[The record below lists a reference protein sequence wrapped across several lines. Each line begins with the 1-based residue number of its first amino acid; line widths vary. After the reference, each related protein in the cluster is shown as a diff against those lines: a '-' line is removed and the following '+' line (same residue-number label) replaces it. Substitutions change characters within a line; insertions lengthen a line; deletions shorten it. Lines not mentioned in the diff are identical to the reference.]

1 MSNNIPVIVSYG
13 GINAAGRSAFDFA
26 HKRMTYESQSQEN
39 KNETISSLSQLTT
52 ERSEEFNLKNSL
64 IREIDSK
71 FFEQHCLRSPKLPSK
86 AGGQLPT
93 NFDPAKT
100 YKSRQHPRSLAMS
113 IFAASDALKGI
124 GIDWQSIVQKVSPEK
139 ISCVS
144 GCAISTGDKF
154 GMGGLF
160 QANLVGSRTSSK
172 HLAFSLGEMSADFV
186 HAYVLGSMG
195 ATGNYMGACATFQ
208 YNLKIGIEQIKSG
221 DSKVCFVGASESGL
235 IPEVYEG
242 FSATTGLAE
251 EKNSL
256 NLQKKLQESSDYVNY
271 KKICRPFGENVG
283 MSLGESA
290 QFIVLMDENLAIE
303 LGCNIYGATLSSHVN
318 ADGFKKSISGPGIGN
333 YITVGKTLNEI
344 SNSFGEEG
352 LNSMFVHAHGT
363 GTPQNRVTESH
374 ILSELCNVFNINN
387 LPITGIK
394 SYLGHSLAAA
404 GGDQVISSIGTFNDK
419 YIPGIKTIPEV
430 ADNVY
435 KKNLNFLLEDV
446 ELDRDIDFVLANA
459 KGFGGN
465 NGTALIASKKKIEEI
480 LKNKYGEKKMQAYR
494 KKNDDIKSNLENFKS
509 EVVSS
514 PPASMYNFGNGVVE
528 GESDIRFTKNK
539 LHISKINAEIS
550 IESALNY
557 KLKDK

>member
-13 GINAAGRSAFDFA
+13 GVNAAGRSVFDFA
-26 HKRMTYESQSQEN
+26 HKRMTYENQSQEN
-39 KNETISSLSQLTT
+39 KNETISSLSQLTG
-52 ERSEEFNLKNSL
+52 EISEDFNLKNSL
-64 IREIDSK
+64 IREIDRK
-71 FFEQHCLRSPKLPSK
+71 FFEEHCLRNPDLPSK

-93 NFDPAKT
+93 NFNPAKT

-113 IFAASDALKGI
+113 VFAASDALKGI
-124 GIDWQSIVQKVSPEK
+124 GIDWQNIVQKVSPEK

-221 DSKVCFVGASESGL
+221 DSKICFVGASESGL

-256 NLQKKLQESSDYVNY
+256 NLQKKLQENSDYVNY
-271 KKICRPFGENVG
+271 EKICRPFGDNVG

-290 QFIVLMDENLAIE
+290 QFLVLMDENLAIE
-303 LGCNIYGATLSSHVN
+303 LGCNIYGAALSSHVN

-333 YITVGKTLNEI
+333 YITVGKTLNDI
-344 SNSFGEEG
+344 RNSFGDDG

-387 LPITGIK
+387 LPVTGIK

-404 GGDQVISSIGTFNDK
+404 GGDQIISSIGTFNDK

-435 KKNLNFLLEDV
+435 KKNLNFLLEDI

-465 NGTALIASKKKIEEI
+465 NGTALIASKRKIEEI
-480 LKNKYGEKKMQAYR
+480 LKNKYGEKKILAYK
-494 KKNDDIKSNLENFKS
+494 KKNETIKHNLEDFKS
-509 EVVSS
+509 EVLGL
-514 PPASMYNFGNGVVE
+514 PPESIYNFGNGVVD

-539 LHISKINAEIS
+539 LKISKINAEIS

-557 KLKDK
+557 KLES

>member
-13 GINAAGRSAFDFA
+13 GVNAAGRSVFDFA
-26 HKRMTYESQSQEN
+26 HKRMTYENQSQEN
-39 KNETISSLSQLTT
+39 KNEAISSLSQLTG
-52 ERSEEFNLKNSL
+52 EISEDFNLKNSL
-64 IREIDSK
+64 IREIDRK
-71 FFEQHCLRSPKLPSK
+71 FFEEHCLRNPDLPSK

-93 NFDPAKT
+93 NFNPAKT

-113 IFAASDALKGI
+113 VFAASDALKGI
-124 GIDWQSIVQKVSPEK
+124 GIDWQKIVQKVSPEK

-221 DSKVCFVGASESGL
+221 DSKICFVGASESGL

-271 KKICRPFGENVG
+271 EKICRPFGDNVG

-290 QFIVLMDENLAIE
+290 QFLVLMDENLAIE
-303 LGCNIYGATLSSHVN
+303 LGCNIYGAALSSHVN

-333 YITVGKTLNEI
+333 YITVGKTLNDI
-344 SNSFGEEG
+344 SNSFGDDG

-387 LPITGIK
+387 LPVTGIK

-404 GGDQVISSIGTFNDK
+404 GGDQIISSIGTFNDK

-435 KKNLNFLLEDV
+435 KKNLNFLLEDI

-465 NGTALIASKKKIEEI
+465 NGTALIASKRKIEEI
-480 LKNKYGEKKMQAYR
+480 LKNKYGEKKILAYK
-494 KKNDDIKSNLENFKS
+494 KKNETIKHNLEDFKS
-509 EVVSS
+509 EVLGL
-514 PPASMYNFGNGVVE
+514 PPESIYNFGNGVVD

-539 LHISKINAEIS
+539 LKISKINAEIS

-557 KLKDK
+557 KLKS

>member
-13 GINAAGRSAFDFA
+13 GVNAAGRSVFDFA
-26 HKRMTYESQSQEN
+26 HKRMTYEKQSQEN
-39 KNETISSLSQLTT
+39 KNETISSLSQLT
-52 ERSEEFNLKNSL
+52 SEISEDFNLKNSL

-71 FFEQHCLRSPKLPSK
+71 FFEEHCLRNPDLPSK

-93 NFDPAKT
+93 NFNPAKT

-113 IFAASDALKGI
+113 VFAASDALKGI
-124 GIDWQSIVQKVSPEK
+124 GIDWQNIVQKVSPEK

-221 DSKVCFVGASESGL
+221 DSKICFVGASESGL

-256 NLQKKLQESSDYVNY
+256 NLQKKLQENSDYVNY
-271 KKICRPFGENVG
+271 EKICRPFGDNVG

-290 QFIVLMDENLAIE
+290 QFLVLMDENLAIE
-303 LGCNIYGATLSSHVN
+303 LGCNIYGAALSSHVN

-333 YITVGKTLNEI
+333 YITVGKTLSDI
-344 SNSFGEEG
+344 SNSFGDDG

-387 LPITGIK
+387 LPVTGIK

-404 GGDQVISSIGTFNDK
+404 GGDQIISSIGTFNDK

-435 KKNLNFLLEDV
+435 KKNLNFLLEDI

-465 NGTALIASKKKIEEI
+465 NGTALIASKRKIEEI
-480 LKNKYGEKKMQAYR
+480 LKNKYGEKKILAYK
-494 KKNDDIKSNLENFKS
+494 KKNETIKHNLEDFKS
-509 EVVSS
+509 EVLGL
-514 PPASMYNFGNGVVE
+514 PPESIYNFGNGVVD

-539 LHISKINAEIS
+539 LKISKINAEIS

-557 KLKDK
+557 KLES

>member
-1 MSNNIPVIVSYG
+1 MVIWKSLTYL
-13 GINAAGRSAFDFA
+13 DFL
-26 HKRMTYESQSQEN
+26 E
-39 KNETISSLSQLTT
+39 
-52 ERSEEFNLKNSL
+52 
-64 IREIDSK
+64 
-71 FFEQHCLRSPKLPSK
+71 
-86 AGGQLPT
+86 
-93 NFDPAKT
+93 KT
-100 YKSRQHPRSLAMS
+100 SH
-113 IFAASDALKGI
+113 
-124 GIDWQSIVQKVSPEK
+124 
-139 ISCVS
+139 
-144 GCAISTGDKF
+144 T
-154 GMGGLF
+154 LF
-160 QANLVGSRTSSK
+160 QK
-172 HLAFSLGEMSADFV
+172 D
-186 HAYVLGSMG
+186 
-195 ATGNYMGACATFQ
+195 
-208 YNLKIGIEQIKSG
+208 I
-221 DSKVCFVGASESGL
+221 
-235 IPEVYEG
+235 
-242 FSATTGLAE
+242 
-251 EKNSL
+251 
-256 NLQKKLQESSDYVNY
+256 LQKKLNERSDYVNY
-271 KKICRPFGENVG
+271 EKICRPFGDNVG

-303 LGCNIYGATLSSHVN
+303 LGCNIYGAALSSHVN

-344 SNSFGEEG
+344 SNSFGEDG

-387 LPITGIK
+387 LPVTGIK

-435 KKNLNFLLEDV
+435 KENINFLLEDV
-446 ELDRDIDFVLANA
+446 ELDKDIDFVLANA

-494 KKNDDIKSNLENFKS
+494 KKNEAIKHNLEDFKS

-514 PPASMYNFGNGVVE
+514 PPTSIYNFGNGVVD

-557 KLKDK
+557 KLEDK

>member
-1 MSNNIPVIVSYG
+1 MSDNIPLIVSYG

-52 ERSEEFNLKNSL
+52 EISEEFNLKNSL

-71 FFEQHCLRSPKLPSK
+71 FFEQHCLRSPELPSK

-124 GIDWQSIVQKVSPEK
+124 GISWQNIVQKVSPEK

-251 EKNSL
+251 EKNLL
-256 NLQKKLQESSDYVNY
+256 NLQKKLNERSDYVNY
-271 KKICRPFGENVG
+271 GKICRPFGDNVG

-303 LGCNIYGATLSSHVN
+303 LGCNIYGAALSSHVN
-318 ADGFKKSISGPGIGN
+318 ADGYKKSISGPGIGN
-333 YITVGKTLNEI
+333 YITVGKTLNDI
-344 SNSFGEEG
+344 SNSFGDDG

-374 ILSELCNVFNINN
+374 ILSELCNVFKINN
-387 LPITGIK
+387 LPVTGIK

-404 GGDQVISSIGTFNDK
+404 GGDQIISSIGTFNDK

-435 KKNLNFLLEDV
+435 KKNLNFLLEDI

-465 NGTALIASKKKIEEI
+465 NGTALIASKRKIEEI
-480 LKNKYGEKKMQAYR
+480 LKNKYSEQKMQAYR
-494 KKNDDIKSNLENFKS
+494 KKNEAIKNNLEDFKS
-509 EVVSS
+509 EVISS
-514 PPASMYNFGNGVVE
+514 PPTSIYNFGNGVVD
-528 GESDIRFTKNK
+528 GESDIRFAKNK
-539 LHISKINAEIS
+539 LQISKINAEIS
-550 IESALNY
+550 IESRLNY
-557 KLKDK
+557 KLKDT

>member
-1 MSNNIPVIVSYG
+1 MSNNIPVIISYG
-13 GINAAGRSAFDFA
+13 GVNAAGRSVFDFA
-26 HKRMTYESQSQEN
+26 HKRMTYENQSQEN
-39 KNETISSLSQLTT
+39 KNEAISSLSQLTG
-52 ERSEEFNLKNSL
+52 EISEDFNLKNSL
-64 IREIDSK
+64 IREIDRK
-71 FFEQHCLRSPKLPSK
+71 FFEEHCLRNPDLPSK

-113 IFAASDALKGI
+113 VFAASDALKGI
-124 GIDWQSIVQKVSPEK
+124 GIDWQNIVQKVSPEK

-221 DSKVCFVGASESGL
+221 DSKICFVGASESGL

-256 NLQKKLQESSDYVNY
+256 NLQKKLHESSDYVNY
-271 KKICRPFGENVG
+271 EKICRPFGDNVG

-290 QFIVLMDENLAIE
+290 QFLVLMDENLAIE
-303 LGCNIYGATLSSHVN
+303 LGCNIYGAALSSHVN
-318 ADGFKKSISGPGIGN
+318 ADGFKKSISGPGFGN
-333 YITVGKTLNEI
+333 YITVGKTLNDI
-344 SNSFGEEG
+344 SNSFGDDG

-387 LPITGIK
+387 LPVTGIK

-404 GGDQVISSIGTFNDK
+404 GGDQIISSIGTFNDK

-430 ADNVY
+430 AENVY
-435 KKNLNFLLEDV
+435 KKNLNFLLEDI

-465 NGTALIASKKKIEEI
+465 NGTALIASKRKIEEI
-480 LKNKYGEKKMQAYR
+480 LKNKYGEKKILAYK
-494 KKNDDIKSNLENFKS
+494 KKNETIKHNLEDFKS
-509 EVVSS
+509 EVLGL
-514 PPASMYNFGNGVVE
+514 PPESIYNFGNGVVD

-539 LHISKINAEIS
+539 LQISKINAEIS
-550 IESALNY
+550 IESRLNY
-557 KLKDK
+557 KLKDT

>member
-251 EKNSL
+251 EKNLL

-514 PPASMYNFGNGVVE
+514 PPTSMYNFGNGVVE

>member
-1 MSNNIPVIVSYG
+1 MSNNIPVIISYG
-13 GINAAGRSAFDFA
+13 GVNAAGRSVFDFA
-26 HKRMTYESQSQEN
+26 HKRMTYENQSQEN
-39 KNETISSLSQLTT
+39 KNETISSLSQLTG
-52 ERSEEFNLKNSL
+52 EISEDFNLKNSL
-64 IREIDSK
+64 IREIDRK
-71 FFEQHCLRSPKLPSK
+71 FFEEHCLRNPDLPSK

-113 IFAASDALKGI
+113 VFAASDALKGI
-124 GIDWQSIVQKVSPEK
+124 GIDWQNIVQKVSPEK
-139 ISCVS
+139 ISCIS

-221 DSKVCFVGASESGL
+221 DSKICFVGASESGL

-251 EKNSL
+251 EKNLL
-256 NLQKKLQESSDYVNY
+256 NLQKKLHESSDYVNY
-271 KKICRPFGENVG
+271 EKICRPFGDNVG

-290 QFIVLMDENLAIE
+290 QFLVLMDENLAIE
-303 LGCNIYGATLSSHVN
+303 LGCNIYGAALSSHVN

-333 YITVGKTLNEI
+333 YITVGKTLNDI
-344 SNSFGEEG
+344 SNSFGDDG

-387 LPITGIK
+387 LPVTGIK

-404 GGDQVISSIGTFNDK
+404 GGDQIISSIGTFNDK

-430 ADNVY
+430 AENVY
-435 KKNLNFLLEDV
+435 KKNLNFLLEDI

-465 NGTALIASKKKIEEI
+465 NGTALIASKRKIEEI
-480 LKNKYGEKKMQAYR
+480 LKNKYGEKKILAYK
-494 KKNDDIKSNLENFKS
+494 KKNETIKHNLEDFKS
-509 EVVSS
+509 EVLGL
-514 PPASMYNFGNGVVE
+514 PPESIYNFGNGVVD

-539 LHISKINAEIS
+539 LQISKINAEIS
-550 IESALNY
+550 IESSLNY
-557 KLKDK
+557 KLES

>member
-1 MSNNIPVIVSYG
+1 MSNNIPVIISYG
-13 GINAAGRSAFDFA
+13 GVNAAGRSVFDFA
-26 HKRMTYESQSQEN
+26 HKRMTYENQSQEN
-39 KNETISSLSQLTT
+39 KNEAISSLSQLTG
-52 ERSEEFNLKNSL
+52 EISEDFNLKNSL
-64 IREIDSK
+64 IRKIDRK
-71 FFEQHCLRSPKLPSK
+71 FFEEHCLRNPDLPSK

-113 IFAASDALKGI
+113 VFAASDALKGI
-124 GIDWQSIVQKVSPEK
+124 GIDWQNIVQKVSPEK

-221 DSKVCFVGASESGL
+221 DSKICFVGASESGL

-256 NLQKKLQESSDYVNY
+256 NLQKKLHESSDYVNY
-271 KKICRPFGENVG
+271 EKICRPFGDNVG

-290 QFIVLMDENLAIE
+290 QFLVLMDENLAIE
-303 LGCNIYGATLSSHVN
+303 LGCNIYGAALSSHVN

-333 YITVGKTLNEI
+333 YITVGKTLNDI
-344 SNSFGEEG
+344 SNSFGDDG

-387 LPITGIK
+387 LPVTGIK

-404 GGDQVISSIGTFNDK
+404 GGDQIISSIGTFNDK

-435 KKNLNFLLEDV
+435 KKNLNFLLEDI

-465 NGTALIASKKKIEEI
+465 NGTALIASKRKIEEI
-480 LKNKYGEKKMQAYR
+480 LKNKYGEKKMLAYK
-494 KKNDDIKSNLENFKS
+494 KKNETIKHNLEDFKS
-509 EVVSS
+509 EVLGL
-514 PPASMYNFGNGVVE
+514 PPESIYNFGNGVVD

-539 LHISKINAEIS
+539 LQISKINAEIS
-550 IESALNY
+550 IESRLNY
-557 KLKDK
+557 KLKDT

>member
-1 MSNNIPVIVSYG
+1 MSDNIPLIVSYG
-13 GINAAGRSAFDFA
+13 GVNAAGRSAFDFA

-52 ERSEEFNLKNSL
+52 EISEEFNLKNSL

-71 FFEQHCLRSPKLPSK
+71 FFEQNCLRSPELPSK

-124 GIDWQSIVQKVSPEK
+124 GIDWQKIVQKVSPEK

-160 QANLVGSRTSSK
+160 QANLLGSRTSSK

-221 DSKVCFVGASESGL
+221 DSKVCFVGAAESGL

-251 EKNSL
+251 ERNSL
-256 NLQKKLQESSDYVNY
+256 NLQKKLNERSDYVNY
-271 KKICRPFGENVG
+271 EKICRPFGDNVG

-303 LGCNIYGATLSSHVN
+303 LGCNIYGAALSSHVN

-344 SNSFGEEG
+344 SNSFGEDG

-387 LPITGIK
+387 LPVTGIK

-435 KKNLNFLLEDV
+435 KENINFLLEDV
-446 ELDRDIDFVLANA
+446 ELDKDIDFVLANA

-494 KKNDDIKSNLENFKS
+494 KKNEAIKHNLEDFKS

-514 PPASMYNFGNGVVE
+514 PPTSIYNFGNGVVD

-557 KLKDK
+557 KLEDK

>member
-1 MSNNIPVIVSYG
+1 MSDNIPLIVSYG
-13 GINAAGRSAFDFA
+13 GVNAAGRSAFDFA

-52 ERSEEFNLKNSL
+52 EISEEFNLKNSL

-71 FFEQHCLRSPKLPSK
+71 FFEQNCLRSPELPSK

-124 GIDWQSIVQKVSPEK
+124 GIDWQKIVQKVSPEK

-160 QANLVGSRTSSK
+160 QANLLGSRTSSK

-221 DSKVCFVGASESGL
+221 DSKVCFVGAAESGL

-251 EKNSL
+251 ERNSL
-256 NLQKKLQESSDYVNY
+256 NLQKKLNERSDYVNY
-271 KKICRPFGENVG
+271 EKICRPFGDNVG

-303 LGCNIYGATLSSHVN
+303 LGCNIYGAALSSHVN

-333 YITVGKTLNEI
+333 YITVGKTLNEV
-344 SNSFGEEG
+344 SNSFGEDG

-387 LPITGIK
+387 LPVTGIK

-435 KKNLNFLLEDV
+435 KENINFLLEDV
-446 ELDRDIDFVLANA
+446 ELDKDIDFVLANA

-494 KKNDDIKSNLENFKS
+494 KKNEAIKHNLEDFKS

-514 PPASMYNFGNGVVE
+514 PPTSIYNFGNGVVD

-557 KLKDK
+557 KLEDK

>member
-1 MSNNIPVIVSYG
+1 MSNNIPVIISYG
-13 GINAAGRSAFDFA
+13 GVNAAGRSVFDFA
-26 HKRMTYESQSQEN
+26 HKRMTYENQSQEN
-39 KNETISSLSQLTT
+39 KNEAISSLSQLTG
-52 ERSEEFNLKNSL
+52 EISEDFNLKNSL
-64 IREIDSK
+64 IREIDRK
-71 FFEQHCLRSPKLPSK
+71 FFDEHCLRNPDLPSK

-124 GIDWQSIVQKVSPEK
+124 GIDWQNIVQKVSPEK

-160 QANLVGSRTSSK
+160 QANLLGSRTSSK

-221 DSKVCFVGASESGL
+221 DSKVCFVGAAESGL

-251 EKNSL
+251 ERNSL
-256 NLQKKLQESSDYVNY
+256 NLQKKLNERSDYVNY
-271 KKICRPFGENVG
+271 EKICRPFGDNVG

-303 LGCNIYGATLSSHVN
+303 LGCNIYGAALSSHVN

-333 YITVGKTLNEI
+333 YITVGKTLNDI
-344 SNSFGEEG
+344 SNSFGEDG
-352 LNSMFVHAHGT
+352 LNSMFAHAHGT

-374 ILSELCNVFNINN
+374 ILSELCSVFNISN
-387 LPITGIK
+387 LPVTGIK

-435 KKNLNFLLEDV
+435 KENINFLLEDV
-446 ELDRDIDFVLANA
+446 ELDKDIDFVLANA

-465 NGTALIASKKKIEEI
+465 NGTALIASKRKIEEI
-480 LKNKYGEKKMQAYR
+480 LKNKYGEKKILAYK
-494 KKNDDIKSNLENFKS
+494 KKNETIKHNLEDFKS
-509 EVVSS
+509 EVLGL
-514 PPASMYNFGNGVVE
+514 PPESIYNFGNGVVD

-539 LHISKINAEIS
+539 LQISKINAEIS
-550 IESALNY
+550 IESRLNY
-557 KLKDK
+557 KLKDT

>member
-13 GINAAGRSAFDFA
+13 GINAAGRSTFDFA

-52 ERSEEFNLKNSL
+52 EISEEFNLKNSL

-71 FFEQHCLRSPKLPSK
+71 FFEQHCLRSPELPSK

-256 NLQKKLQESSDYVNY
+256 NLQRKLQESSDYVNY

-387 LPITGIK
+387 LPVTGIK

-494 KKNDDIKSNLENFKS
+494 KKNEDIKSNLEDFKS

-514 PPASMYNFGNGVVE
+514 PPTSMYNFGNGVVD

-557 KLKDK
+557 KLEDK

>member
-13 GINAAGRSAFDFA
+13 GVNAAGRSVFDFA
-26 HKRMTYESQSQEN
+26 HKRMTYEKQSQEN
-39 KNETISSLSQLTT
+39 KNETISSLSQLT
-52 ERSEEFNLKNSL
+52 SEISEDFNLKNSL

-71 FFEQHCLRSPKLPSK
+71 FFEEHCLRNPDLPSK

-93 NFDPAKT
+93 NFNPAKT

-113 IFAASDALKGI
+113 VFAASDALKGI
-124 GIDWQSIVQKVSPEK
+124 GIDWQNIVQKVSPEK

-221 DSKVCFVGASESGL
+221 DSKICFVGASESGL

-256 NLQKKLQESSDYVNY
+256 NLQKKLQENSDYVNY
-271 KKICRPFGENVG
+271 EKICRPFGDNVG

-290 QFIVLMDENLAIE
+290 QFLVLMDENLAIE
-303 LGCNIYGATLSSHVN
+303 LGCNIYGAALSSHVN

-333 YITVGKTLNEI
+333 YITVGKTLNDI
-344 SNSFGEEG
+344 RNSFGDDG

-387 LPITGIK
+387 LPVTGIK

-404 GGDQVISSIGTFNDK
+404 GGDQIISSIGTFNDK

-435 KKNLNFLLEDV
+435 KKNLNFLLEDI

-465 NGTALIASKKKIEEI
+465 NGTALIASKRKIEEI
-480 LKNKYGEKKMQAYR
+480 LKNKYGEKKILAYK
-494 KKNDDIKSNLENFKS
+494 KKNETIKHNLEDFKS
-509 EVVSS
+509 EVLGL
-514 PPASMYNFGNGVVE
+514 PPESIYNFGNGVVD

-539 LHISKINAEIS
+539 LKISKINAEIS

-557 KLKDK
+557 KLKS

>member
-303 LGCNIYGATLSSHVN
+303 LGCNIYGAALSSHVN

-333 YITVGKTLNEI
+333 YITVGKTLNDI
-344 SNSFGEEG
+344 RNSFGDDG

-387 LPITGIK
+387 LPVTGIK

-404 GGDQVISSIGTFNDK
+404 GGDQIISSIGTFNDK

-514 PPASMYNFGNGVVE
+514 PPTSMYNFGNGVVE

>member
-1 MSNNIPVIVSYG
+1 MSNNIPLIVSYG
-13 GINAAGRSAFDFA
+13 GINAAGRSAFDYG

-39 KNETISSLSQLTT
+39 KNETISSLSQLTS
-52 ERSEEFNLKNSL
+52 EISEEFNLKNSL
-64 IREIDSK
+64 IREIDRE
-71 FFEQHCLRSPKLPSK
+71 FFEQHCLRNPELPSK

-124 GIDWQSIVQKVSPEK
+124 GIDWQKIVQEVSPEK

-221 DSKVCFVGASESGL
+221 ESKVCFIGASESGL

-251 EKNSL
+251 EKNLL
-256 NLQKKLQESSDYVNY
+256 NLQKKLNEGNDFVDYE
-271 KKICRPFGENVG
+271 KICRPFGENVG

-303 LGCNIYGATLSSHVN
+303 LGCNIYGAALSSHVH

-333 YITVGKTLNEI
+333 YITVGKTLNDI
-344 SNSFGEEG
+344 SNSFGEDG

-374 ILSELCNVFNINN
+374 ILSELCNVFNIKN
-387 LPITGIK
+387 LPVTGIK

-404 GGDQVISSIGTFNDK
+404 GGDQIISSIGTFNDK

-435 KKNLNFLLEDV
+435 KKNLNFLLEDFK
-446 ELDRDIDFVLANA
+446 LDRDIDFVLANA

-465 NGTALIASKKKIEEI
+465 NGTALIASKRKIEEI
-480 LKNKYGEKKMQAYR
+480 LKNKYGKKKMQAYR
-494 KKNDDIKSNLENFKS
+494 KKNETIKSTLEDFKS
-509 EVVSS
+509 EVLSL
-514 PPASMYNFGNGVVE
+514 PPKAIYNFGNGVVD
-528 GESDIRFTKNK
+528 GESDIKFSKNK
-539 LHISKINAEIS
+539 LQISKINGEIS

-557 KLKDK
+557 KLKD

>member
-13 GINAAGRSAFDFA
+13 GVNAAGRSVFDFA
-26 HKRMTYESQSQEN
+26 HKRMTYEKQSQEN
-39 KNETISSLSQLTT
+39 KNETISSLSQLT
-52 ERSEEFNLKNSL
+52 SEISEDFNLKNSL

-71 FFEQHCLRSPKLPSK
+71 FFEEHCLRNPDLPSK

-93 NFDPAKT
+93 NFNPAKT

-113 IFAASDALKGI
+113 VFAASDALKGI
-124 GIDWQSIVQKVSPEK
+124 GIDWQNIVQKVSPEK

-221 DSKVCFVGASESGL
+221 DSKICFVGASESGL

-271 KKICRPFGENVG
+271 EKICRPFGDNVG

-290 QFIVLMDENLAIE
+290 QFLVLMDENLAIE
-303 LGCNIYGATLSSHVN
+303 LGCNIYGAALSSHVN

-333 YITVGKTLNEI
+333 YITVGKTLNDI
-344 SNSFGEEG
+344 RNSFGDDG

-387 LPITGIK
+387 LPVTGIK

-404 GGDQVISSIGTFNDK
+404 GGDQIISSIGTFNDK

-435 KKNLNFLLEDV
+435 KKNLNFLLEDI

-465 NGTALIASKKKIEEI
+465 NGTALIASKRKIEEI
-480 LKNKYGEKKMQAYR
+480 LKNKYGEKKILAYK
-494 KKNDDIKSNLENFKS
+494 KKNETIKHNLEDFKS
-509 EVVSS
+509 EVLGL
-514 PPASMYNFGNGVVE
+514 PPESIYNFGNGVVD

-539 LHISKINAEIS
+539 LKISKINAEIS

-557 KLKDK
+557 KLKS

>member
-1 MSNNIPVIVSYG
+1 MSNNIPVIISYG
-13 GINAAGRSAFDFA
+13 GVNAAGRSVFDFA
-26 HKRMTYESQSQEN
+26 HKRMTYENQSQEN
-39 KNETISSLSQLTT
+39 KNEAISSLSQLTG
-52 ERSEEFNLKNSL
+52 EISEDFNLKNSL
-64 IREIDSK
+64 IRKIDRK
-71 FFEQHCLRSPKLPSK
+71 FFEEHCLRNPDLPSK

-113 IFAASDALKGI
+113 VFAASDALKGI
-124 GIDWQSIVQKVSPEK
+124 GIDWQNIVQKVSPEK
-139 ISCVS
+139 LSCVS

-251 EKNSL
+251 EKNLL
-256 NLQKKLQESSDYVNY
+256 NLQKKLNESGDYVNY
-271 KKICRPFGENVG
+271 GKICRPFGDNVG

-303 LGCNIYGATLSSHVN
+303 LGCNIYGAALSSHVN

-333 YITVGKTLNEI
+333 YITVGKTLNDI
-344 SNSFGEEG
+344 SNSFGDDG

-387 LPITGIK
+387 LPVTGIK

-404 GGDQVISSIGTFNDK
+404 GGDQIISSIGTFNDK

-435 KKNLNFLLEDV
+435 KKNLNFLLEDI

-465 NGTALIASKKKIEEI
+465 NGTALIASKRKIEEI
-480 LKNKYGEKKMQAYR
+480 LKNKYSEKKMQAYR
-494 KKNDDIKSNLENFKS
+494 KKNEAIKHNLEDFKS
-509 EVVSS
+509 EVLGL
-514 PPASMYNFGNGVVE
+514 PPESIYNFGNGVVD

-539 LHISKINAEIS
+539 LQISKINAEIS
-550 IESALNY
+550 IESRLNY
-557 KLKDK
+557 KLKDT

>member
-1 MSNNIPVIVSYG
+1 M
-13 GINAAGRSAFDFA
+13 AE
-26 HKRMTYESQSQEN
+26 H
-39 KNETISSLSQLTT
+39 SS
-52 ERSEEFNLKNSL
+52 
-64 IREIDSK
+64 
-71 FFEQHCLRSPKLPSK
+71 
-86 AGGQLPT
+86 
-93 NFDPAKT
+93 
-100 YKSRQHPRSLAMS
+100 
-113 IFAASDALKGI
+113 
-124 GIDWQSIVQKVSPEK
+124 KVSPEK
-139 ISCVS
+139 ISCIS

-221 DSKVCFVGASESGL
+221 DSKICFVGASESGL

-256 NLQKKLQESSDYVNY
+256 NLQKKLHESSDYVNY
-271 KKICRPFGENVG
+271 EKICRPFGDNVG

-290 QFIVLMDENLAIE
+290 QFLVLMDENLAIE
-303 LGCNIYGATLSSHVN
+303 LGCNIYGAALSSHVN

-333 YITVGKTLNEI
+333 YITVGKTLNDI
-344 SNSFGEEG
+344 SNSFGDDG

-387 LPITGIK
+387 LPVTGIK

-404 GGDQVISSIGTFNDK
+404 GGDQIISSIGTFNDK

-430 ADNVY
+430 AENVY
-435 KKNLNFLLEDV
+435 KKSQFFIG
-446 ELDRDIDFVLANA
+446 R
-459 KGFGGN
+459 
-465 NGTALIASKKKIEEI
+465 
-480 LKNKYGEKKMQAYR
+480 Y
-494 KKNDDIKSNLENFKS
+494 
-509 EVVSS
+509 
-514 PPASMYNFGNGVVE
+514 
-528 GESDIRFTKNK
+528 
-539 LHISKINAEIS
+539 
-550 IESALNY
+550 
-557 KLKDK
+557 